1 MRIPFI
7 LTFLSLVHSVTPF
20 VSGNPGQPGLICQ
33 SIVRPENQK
42 FSIRTAFLDD
52 YVYSQHFL
60 AEFPDHEEGLEI
72 EKLPVVKMSTEAG
85 VLTFNFQQRL
95 DVYGIL
101 GSSRLQMDQEIF
113 GRRQFAWGVGAKT
126 ILFKTD
132 CLRIGCDFK
141 YFTTTQDPLYLV
153 SSGIPLDVVSDLNL
167 DYREYQGALGLSYQS
182 GIFCPYILGTYLNAK
197 IDPNIHRF
205 LVKVPGYDGLVDP
218 KFHSFLGATSW
229 GMAVG
234 ASLVM
239 ENKGTFSIESRFI
252 NQNGVDASLDIRF

>member
-1 MRIPFI
+1 MRISIFV
-7 LTFLSLVHSVTPF
+7 TFLCLANVASSF
-20 VSGNPGQPGLICQ
+20 VSGNPGQPSLICQ
-33 SIVRPENQK
+33 SIARPENKK
-42 FSIRTAFLDD
+42 FSIRTAFIDD
-52 YVYSQHFL
+52 YVYSQHFRG
-60 AEFPDHEEGLEI
+60 EFDESLEM
-72 EKLPVVKMSTEAG
+72 EKPPVVKMSTEAG
-85 VLTFNFQQRL
+85 VLTLNFQERL
-95 DVYGIL
+95 DIYGIF

-113 GRRQFAWGVGAKT
+113 GRRQFAWGLGAKT
-126 ILFKTD
+126 ILYKTE

-182 GIFCPYILGTYLNAK
+182 GFFCPYLLGTYINSK

-205 LVKVPGYDGLVDP
+205 LVKVPGYDGLLDP
-218 KFHSFLGATSW
+218 TFRSFLGANCW

-239 ENKGTFSIESRFI
+239 GNKGTFSIESRFI
-252 NQNGVDASLDIRF
+252 NQNGVDASLEIRF